1 VIVFQDLT
9 LWTAIAQL
17 GLGLMAGVIVGAIVK
32 RMTSLEPRSAYAGP
46 HRVCP
51 ACNAPALR
59 PVRGTAA
66 QRVIRTITRKWPYA
80 CTRCDWP
87 GARHAARKKPDHDS
101 RKTPEPVVEPSVVPT
116 EPHVRQPRAP
126 RPKLRIIDAQTVEQ
140 TLHAEEREPEPGS
153 PRTLLKDDAAQVKD
167 SVYRYVASLNAGD
180 VTARSSCSLS
190 EFTCFDVDGGPLK
203 CNTFEGRSQSPEG
216 FDLRCRDLR
225 VYVYK
230 DTAIATAYLVG
241 TITVASGTPT
251 HVTGRSSW
259 VHLRQNGEWKIAH
272 SHLSPLSPDA

>member
-17 GLGLMAGVIVGAIVK
+17 GLGLMAGVVVGAIVK
-32 RMTSLEPRSAYAGP
+32 RVTSLDTASPPSGAR
-46 HRVCP
+46 RICP
-51 ACNAPALR
+51 ACGAPALR

-66 QRVIRTITRKWPYA
+66 QRAMRTVTRKWPYA

-87 GARHAARKKPDHDS
+87 HMTRKKPVSKHQGD
-101 RKTPEPVVEPSVVPT
+101 TPEPVVEPSVVVGDAHVH
-116 EPHVRQPRAP
+116 EPRVET
-126 RPKLRIIDAQTVEQ
+126 PKVRIIDAQTVEQ
-140 TLHAEEREPEPGS
+140 TLHAETVEPEAAA
-153 PRTLLKDDAAQVKD
+153 PRMKSKDDTAQVKD

-180 VTARSSCSLS
+180 VTARANCSLS

-203 CNTFEGRSQSPEG
+203 SNTFEGRTEPAQA

-230 DTAIATAYLVG
+230 DTAIATSYLVG
-241 TITVASGTPT
+241 TITTASGTPT

-272 SHLSPLSPDA
+272 SHLSPLNPDC